1 MNRKK
6 FLFYGRLWGIMV
18 GGALVAGLI
27 LALIT
32 WLNRGGDV
40 RRMIWYM
47 LAVDCMMT
55 GYFCLQILPIS
66 TYMSTVPLMLA
77 SGCRRK
83 EVILSSQI
91 LKFLNFLGILAVTAI
106 FLLLQSRMKGNQV
119 EIQRMKD
126 MFLMSALL
134 LLSGGSV
141 GNLIGVL
148 YNLIGR
154 WVMILYVKRSYRRY
168 GGSGYG
174 TFFDSRHQYLW
185 RSAGK
190 YHLPDSC
197 LCGSAGFHRS
207 GSHCFLAG
215 IETDGSPLLR

>member
-6 FLFYGRLWGIMV
+6 FLFYGRLWGITV

-106 FLLLQSRMKGNQV
+106 FLLRQSRM
-119 EIQRMKD
+119 
-126 MFLMSALL
+126 
-134 LLSGGSV
+134 
-141 GNLIGVL
+141 
-148 YNLIGR
+148 
-154 WVMILYVKRSYRRY
+154 
-168 GGSGYG
+168 
-174 TFFDSRHQYLW
+174 
-185 RSAGK
+185 
-190 YHLPDSC
+190 
-197 LCGSAGFHRS
+197 
-207 GSHCFLAG
+207 
-215 IETDGSPLLR
+215 

>member
-6 FLFYGRLWGIMV
+6 FLFYGRLWGITV

-55 GYFCLQILPIS
+55 GYFCLQILPFS

-83 EVILSSQI
+83 EVILSFQI

-154 WVMILYVKRSYRRY
+154 WVMILYVILSGLT
-168 GGSGYG
+168 GGMVG

-185 RSAGK
+185 SSAGK
-190 YHLPDSC
+190 YHLPNSC

-215 IETDGSPLLR
+215 IETDRSPLLR

>member
-6 FLFYGRLWGIMV
+6 FLFYGRLWGITV
-18 GGALVAGLI
+18 GGALVAGLL

-47 LAVDCMMT
+47 LAVDCMMI
-55 GYFCLQILPIS
+55 GYFCLQILPFS

-77 SGCRRK
+77 FGCRRK

-91 LKFLNFLGILAVTAI
+91 LKFLNILGILAVTAI

-154 WVMILYVKRSYRRY
+154 WVMILYVILSGLT
-168 GGSGYG
+168 GGMVGVCSGYDALG
-174 TFFDSRHQYLW
+174 T
-185 RSAGK
+185 
-190 YHLPDSC
+190 LPHSQ
-197 LCGSAGFHRS
+197 
-207 GSHCFLAG
+207 
-215 IETDGSPLLR
+215 

>member
-6 FLFYGRLWGIMV
+6 FLFYGRLWGITV

-40 RRMIWYM
+40 RGMIWYM

-55 GYFCLQILPIS
+55 GYFCLQILPFS

-91 LKFLNFLGILAVTAI
+91 LKFFKFSG
-106 FLLLQSRMKGNQV
+106 
-119 EIQRMKD
+119 D
-126 MFLMSALL
+126 
-134 LLSGGSV
+134 SGGHSNFPSSAV
-141 GNLIGVL
+141 SDGRKSGGNPAYEG
-148 YNLIGR
+148 
-154 WVMILYVKRSYRRY
+154 YVS
-168 GGSGYG
+168 
-174 TFFDSRHQYLW
+174 DE
-185 RSAGK
+185 RSA
-190 YHLPDSC
+190 
-197 LCGSAGFHRS
+197 
-207 GSHCFLAG
+207 
-215 IETDGSPLLR
+215 SPLRRLRRKSDRCSL

>member
-6 FLFYGRLWGIMV
+6 FLFYGRLWGITV

-55 GYFCLQILPIS
+55 GYFCLQILPFS

-106 FLLLQSRMKGNQV
+106 FLLLQSRMK
-119 EIQRMKD
+119 D

-154 WVMILYVKRSYRRY
+154 WVMILYVILNGLTGGMVGVVTELSSTPDINTFGDLLGNTTFLTAAFVAAPVFIAADLIVSWLVLRR
-168 GGSGYG
+168 
-174 TFFDSRHQYLW
+174 TEVR
-185 RSAGK
+185 
-190 YHLPDSC
+190 C
-197 LCGSAGFHRS
+197 
-207 GSHCFLAG
+207 
-215 IETDGSPLLR
+215 

>member
-6 FLFYGRLWGIMV
+6 FLFYGRLWGITV

-91 LKFLNFLGILAVTAI
+91 LKFLNFLG
-106 FLLLQSRMKGNQV
+106 F
-119 EIQRMKD
+119 
-126 MFLMSALL
+126 
-134 LLSGGSV
+134 
-141 GNLIGVL
+141 
-148 YNLIGR
+148 
-154 WVMILYVKRSYRRY
+154 
-168 GGSGYG
+168 
-174 TFFDSRHQYLW
+174 W
-185 RSAGK
+185 RSQQFFFFCSLG
-190 YHLPDSC
+190 
-197 LCGSAGFHRS
+197 
-207 GSHCFLAG
+207 
-215 IETDGSPLLR
+215 

>member
-1 MNRKK
+1 
-6 FLFYGRLWGIMV
+6 
-18 GGALVAGLI
+18 
-27 LALIT
+27 
-32 WLNRGGDV
+32 
-40 RRMIWYM
+40 
-47 LAVDCMMT
+47 
-55 GYFCLQILPIS
+55 
-66 TYMSTVPLMLA
+66 
-77 SGCRRK
+77 
-83 EVILSSQI
+83 
-91 LKFLNFLGILAVTAI
+91 
-106 FLLLQSRMKGNQV
+106 
-119 EIQRMKD
+119 MKD

-154 WVMILYVKRSYRRY
+154 WVMILYVILSGLT
-168 GGSGYG
+168 GGMVGVV
-174 TFFDSRHQYLW
+174 TDLFDSRHQYLW